1 MKINGK
7 DISLFGAKLIDYT
20 IGGTP
25 LTQYSADVMRYGIQ
39 NNYGTKTANKNITIS
54 LAFKPTWTP
63 PLHYTPSI
71 RERLNRVSEQ
81 ITKFDAELLK
91 SDRVEIEL
99 PNGYTYLCVPVTLG
113 TAADDGSA
121 THDSTYTFTGVQVL
135 PMLTVKPLDGI
146 VNCTSNTETDC
157 IITVTAKAVI
167 ASANIFGIKIKNLNE
182 NDVVIIDGIKKTVMC
197 NGVNKFADVDLTA
210 FPTLLPGK
218 NAVNAAPSEC
228 LDISVS
234 YYPTFI

>member
-7 DISLFGAKLIDYT
+7 DISLFGAKLLNYT

-39 NNYGTKTANKNITIS
+39 NNYGTKTANKPITIS
-54 LAFKPTWTP
+54 LVFKPTWTP
-63 PLHYTPSI
+63 PLHYAPSI
-71 RERLNRVSEQ
+71 RERLNRVTEQ

-91 SDRVEIEL
+91 SDRVAIEL

-121 THDSTYTFTGVQVL
+121 THDSTYTFIGVQVL
-135 PMLTVKPLDGI
+135 PMLTVKPLNDVI
-146 VNCTSNTETDC
+146 NCKSNVETDC
-157 IITVTAKAVI
+157 IITVTATDTISDAE
-167 ASANIFGIKIKNLNE
+167 IFGIKIKNLQD
-182 NDVVIIDGIKKTVMC
+182 NDVVVIDGIKKTVMC
-197 NGVNKFADVDLTA
+197 NGFNKFADVDLTA
-210 FPTLLPGK
+210 FPILLPGK